1 MGEGRKVYCVS
12 VLVLNAPSHAHK
24 QPAAFRAIE
33 ASPFISTRKG
43 VRGACAIGFVSECA
57 STWRVV
63 LGPSVGPVDLTLD
76 HHSVETYTSKKKE
89 KAEGNIVCVC
99 VCVCVLDKCFDENS
113 PSNERGGES
122 TVCACV

>member
-1 MGEGRKVYCVS
+1 MKGKEACGRGKKVYCVS

-33 ASPFISTRKG
+33 ASPFISTRKS

-63 LGPSVGPVDLTLD
+63 LGPSVGPVDLTLEQ
-76 HHSVETYTSKKKE
+76 HSVETYTSKRDRRKY
-89 KAEGNIVCVC
+89 CVC
-99 VCVCVLDKCFDENS
+99 VCVGQVF
-113 PSNERGGES
+113 R
-122 TVCACV
+122 

>member
-1 MGEGRKVYCVS
+1 MKGKEACGRGKKVYCVS
-12 VLVLNAPSHAHK
+12 VLVLNAPSHK

-33 ASPFISTRKG
+33 ASPFISTRKS

-63 LGPSVGPVDLTLD
+63 LGPSVGPVDLTLEQR
-76 HHSVETYTSKKKE
+76 SVETYTSKKDY
-89 KAEGNIVCVC
+89 VC
-99 VCVCVLDKCFDENS
+99 VCVCVLDKCFDENF

>member
-1 MGEGRKVYCVS
+1 MKGKEACGRGKKVYCVS

-33 ASPFISTRKG
+33 ASPFISTRKS

-63 LGPSVGPVDLTLD
+63 LGPSVGPVDLTLEQ
-76 HHSVETYTSKKKE
+76 HSVETYTSKKDRRKY
-89 KAEGNIVCVC
+89 CVC
-99 VCVCVLDKCFDENS
+99 VCVGQVFRWKLSFK
-113 PSNERGGES
+113 
-122 TVCACV
+122 